1 MSEEWK
7 ESISNLLLNTL
18 ATCFFPACL
27 KAENGNQVARGM
39 KTVEGKGDF
48 SISLCL
54 ISRNFSTTS
63 IYKDI
68 FMLRK
73 EKNLEKVEYRK
84 LTGEDNLGK
93 EATGRQ
99 PIIRGIQNFA
109 IGPFDKVVRIEFDL
123 CGRLQL

>member
-1 MSEEWK
+1 
-7 ESISNLLLNTL
+7 
-18 ATCFFPACL
+18 
-27 KAENGNQVARGM
+27 
-39 KTVEGKGDF
+39 
-48 SISLCL
+48 
-54 ISRNFSTTS
+54 
-63 IYKDI
+63 
-68 FMLRK
+68 MLRK

-123 CGRLQL
+123 CGRKAAVMIQIPFIPEETLPFEVLVRKFHTTRQILLLC